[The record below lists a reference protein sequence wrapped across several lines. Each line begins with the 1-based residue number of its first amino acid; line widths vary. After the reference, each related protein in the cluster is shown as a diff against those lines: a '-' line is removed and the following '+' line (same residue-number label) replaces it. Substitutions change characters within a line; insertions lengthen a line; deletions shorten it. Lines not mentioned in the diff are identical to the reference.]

1 MRSMADFQK
10 VFPSL
15 PILVVDDDEES
26 LLALATTL
34 RTVGITNL
42 SAVSDSAAVPT
53 MLGREAFSL
62 VLLDLNMPGL
72 SGYEILGKTSEL
84 AWRPPFIIVTGSLP
98 PPDFVA
104 RLPSDVVAYLT
115 KPVDRERLI
124 GAVFRRSRDRARGFR
139 GLKNCLLNLREKES
153 NMAKRSSLRTRIA
166 VLFFDLRGRRYRR
179 ITLLTS
185 FRVNDAVNAMAL
197 ADNQQI
203 RERAGLPAR
212 RADGQAVLA
221 GEDNRAERCI
231 EVGRSEGRRKRDARP
246 RRQDVSRDC
255 QPRLYLARRR
265 RFYDS
270 GPRRQR
276 ERPRLL

>member
-1 MRSMADFQK
+1 MADFQK

-72 SGYEILGKTSEL
+72 SGYEILRKTSEL

-98 PPDFVA
+98 PPDFGYDF
-104 RLPSDVVAYLT
+104 PSAVVNYLK

-124 GAVFRRSRDRARGFR
+124 V
-139 GLKNCLLNLREKES
+139 
-153 NMAKRSSLRTRIA
+153 A
-166 VLFFDLRGRRYRR
+166 VLSVLYG
-179 ITLLTS
+179 S
-185 FRVNDAVNAMAL
+185 F
-197 ADNQQI
+197 
-203 RERAGLPAR
+203 
-212 RADGQAVLA
+212 
-221 GEDNRAERCI
+221 
-231 EVGRSEGRRKRDARP
+231 
-246 RRQDVSRDC
+246 
-255 QPRLYLARRR
+255 
-265 RFYDS
+265 
-270 GPRRQR
+270 
-276 ERPRLL
+276 